1 MTDSDHYEC
10 IITIYARAVQH
21 DSAGRLRRNIDH
33 SKIRSSGF
41 VYCGES
47 APSTFNPQLAD
58 NDITSDALGPQIY
71 NTLLTIDPETHL
83 PVASLASSWTVNS
96 TGLEYVFKLRPDV
109 AFQTTPWFSP
119 TRPLNAD
126 DVVFSFRRII
136 DPTNPYHKVGQTQYP
151 WFKGIDFQN
160 LLVDVSALD
169 DLTVKFVLSRP
180 DNSFL
185 SNIATSHAVILS
197 LEYAN
202 QLIIDDEKRS
212 WITFHWVLGLFTL
225 PNTIRAI

>member
-1 MTDSDHYEC
+1 MTLL
-10 IITIYARAVQH
+10 
-21 DSAGRLRRNIDH
+21 AGCGENIDH

-47 APSTFNPQLAD
+47 APTTFNPQLAD

-185 SNIATSHAVILS
+185 SNIATSHAVIHS
-197 LEYAN
+197 
-202 QLIIDDEKRS
+202 
-212 WITFHWVLGLFTL
+212 VVG
-225 PNTIRAI
+225 IRQSAHH